1 MTLNL
6 EIESLENI
14 IKDFYNVT
22 HIRSSIYDGNYSKIL
37 SYPKEHSPI
46 CSVMHSDEKT
56 KVFCAESNHN
66 AFEQCKK
73 EKRVII
79 YTCHMGLSEVVA
91 PLWDNDIIIGYI
103 VFGQII
109 CSPIPPHLTET
120 IKQKCREYGL
130 NVSNVPGLVSKI
142 DTRSEKEILSIAHL
156 MEACTCYIMYREIMR
171 LNRNGFILKLDEY
184 IDSHLNDKITASALC
199 HEFYMSR
206 TKLYDTLNDTVH
218 MSIGRYVK
226 LKRIDRARLLL
237 STTDLTIMEIVEQT
251 GFSNYNYFCQ
261 VFKKEVGLTAN
272 QFRSAATDKTL

>member
-6 EIESLENI
+6 ELESLENI

-22 HIRSSIYDGNYSKIL
+22 HIRASIYDGNYSKIL

-46 CSVMHSDEKT
+46 CSIMHDNDQT
-56 KVFCAESNHN
+56 KLFCSQSNRN

-73 EKRVII
+73 EKKLII
-79 YTCHMGLSEVVA
+79 YTCHMGLSEVAA
-91 PLWDNDIIIGYI
+91 PLWDSDIIIGYI

-109 CSPIPPHLTET
+109 CSPAQTHLIES
-120 IKQKCREYGL
+120 IREKCEEYGL
-130 NVSNVPGLVSKI
+130 DIQNIHDLVSRI
-142 DTRSEKEILSIAHL
+142 NIRSKEEILSIAHL

-184 IDSHLNDKITASALC
+184 IDSHIHDKITSEALC
-199 HEFYMSR
+199 QEFYMSR

-226 LKRIDRARLLL
+226 LKRIDRAKYLLA
-237 STTDLTIMEIVEQT
+237 STDMSILEIVDLT
-251 GFSNYNYFCQ
+251 GFKNYNYFCQ
-261 VFKKEVGLTAN
+261 VFKKEVGVTAN
-272 QFRSAATDKTL
+272 QYRLSATDKSL